1 MTMASLS
8 SDTLEICRPFFIET
22 GINAFSYSRFYAD
35 GTRAELW
42 SDFQALE
49 HTFFTAR
56 YVAGTYTPQYYGTSE
71 RHSLMR
77 EKVEAYPSEL
87 RDRFRQQL
95 IDQREIFN
103 HDHCLV
109 TVNHNADFAEYFCF
123 YMPRSMP
130 GAASFY
136 LNNIDRLDAFSQYY
150 VNVGKKLI
158 CQADDFIIDNRATR
172 NAPDARAPTTT
183 DVTSPGLMR
192 NGRESMRQQ
201 CRSEGEWALLTTR
214 EREIARLLLRGV
226 VMREIAM
233 SLGISPRT
241 VERHVDNMKT
251 KLNCYRKS
259 DLISKLY
266 LPF

>member
-1 MTMASLS
+1 MTMANLS
-8 SDTLEICRPFFIET
+8 SDTLEICRPFFVET
-22 GINAFSYSRFYAD
+22 GINAFSYSRFYPD

-42 SDFQALE
+42 SDLRALE

-56 YVAGTYTPQYYGTSE
+56 YVAGTYTPQYYGASE
-71 RHSLMR
+71 RYSLMC
-77 EKVEAYPSEL
+77 EKVEAYPRAL
-87 RDRFRQQL
+87 RDRFRRQL

-109 TVNHNADFAEYFCF
+109 TVNHGADFAEYFCF

-130 GAASFY
+130 SATSFY

-158 CQADDFIIDNRATR
+158 RQADDFRIDNRATCPVPGSLGPQTLL
-172 NAPDARAPTTT
+172 APARCATGERRCV
-183 DVTSPGLMR
+183 DSVV
-192 NGRESMRQQ
+192 Q
-201 CRSEGEWALLTTR
+201 RSEWALLTTR

-226 VMREIAM
+226 VMREIAVT
-233 SLGISPRT
+233 LGISPRT